1 MRLLF
6 MGMASG
12 AREVLAHKLRSFL
25 TLFGIVLGAAA
36 LVGMLGVVKGLLRG
50 METMIYE
57 TGGIERISVVYK
69 PPPEAQ
75 RERAPLSPG
84 RTMNDVEAILS
95 AVPLAQRVTAEVTI
109 PNGAR
114 LAFHGR
120 ATGQNVR
127 GVLPATF
134 IMDRYELAQGR
145 TIGEL
150 DLELQTQVVVL
161 GAAVADQL
169 FPRGIDPLDRVIT
182 INGQPFT
189 VVGVLRE
196 YRLLSGG
203 ASGGGGNRF
212 NSKNW
217 AVFIPLTTAQTLYR
231 IDERVDVLNIQL
243 ADVADMPVA
252 LEQIANVL
260 THTHRGIQD
269 VRLETR
275 EDLLQRFEETRNSY
289 VFSLG
294 GVAVI
299 GLIVGGIGI
308 MNVMLASIS
317 ERVRE
322 IGVRRALGAKRTDIL
337 VQILAESLTLACAGG
352 VVGMIASIVLIKILQ
367 QVVVAANRPEL
378 SPAALFIGVFFSAVV
393 GVLAGLYPAVRA
405 SRLSPVEALR
415 SD

>member
-6 MGMASG
+6 MGVSSG
-12 AREVLAHKLRSFL
+12 WNEVLAHKLRSFL

-50 METMIYE
+50 WEVMIYE
-57 TGGIERISVVYK
+57 TGGIERIGVASR
-69 PPPEAQ
+69 PPPDSQ
-75 RERAPLSPG
+75 RENAPLSPG
-84 RTMNDVEAILS
+84 RTLKDVEAILT
-95 AVPLAQRVTAEVTI
+95 AVPLAQRVTAEVMI

-114 LAFHGR
+114 LYFQGR

-134 IMDRYELAQGR
+134 IMDRFEVDQGR
-145 TIGEL
+145 LIGEL

-161 GAAVADQL
+161 GAQIAQFL
-169 FPRGIDPLDRVIT
+169 FPRGIDPLGRVIT

-189 VVGVLRE
+189 VVGVLKE
-196 YRLLSGG
+196 YKFGNV
-203 ASGGGGNRF
+203 GGGGGGQF
-212 NSKNW
+212 NQKNQ
-217 AVFIPLTTAQTLYR
+217 AVFIPLTTTQTLFR
-231 IDERVDVLNIQL
+231 LDENVDVLNVQL
-243 ADVADMPVA
+243 ADIADMPVA
-252 LEQIANVL
+252 LEQISNVL

-269 VRLETR
+269 TRLETR

-294 GVAVI
+294 GVAAI

-308 MNVMLASIS
+308 MNVMLASIN

-337 VQILAESLTLACAGG
+337 VQILAETITLAIAGG
-352 VVGMIASIVLIKILQ
+352 VIGMVASIGLIKILQ
-367 QVVVAANRPEL
+367 QIVVESNRPEL
-378 SPAALFIGVFFSAVV
+378 SPAALFIGVVFSGLV
-393 GVLAGLYPAVRA
+393 GIIAGFYPAIRA